1 MIARDV
7 MTREVVTINP
17 AATIRELS
25 KVLVRNRISGVPV
38 VDGKGKILGVVSE
51 ADVVEK
57 KGKRVS
63 SILSAPPITVTE
75 ETPVE
80 EIAKLM
86 TFRKVKRLP
95 LVRGAKLMG
104 IVSPADIVSAIAIGQ
119 QVSLHTPV
127 YDL

>member
-7 MTREVVTINP
+7 MTREVVTISP
-17 AATIRELS
+17 AATIKELS

-38 VDGKGKILGVVSE
+38 VDGRGKILGVVSE

-57 KGKRVS
+57 RGKRVG
-63 SILSAPPITVTE
+63 SIFSAPPITVTE

-86 TFRKVKRLP
+86 TFRRVKRL
-95 LVRGAKLMG
+95 LVVRGAKLMG
-104 IVSPADIVSAIAIGQ
+104 IVSRADIVRAIALGER
-119 QVSLHTPV
+119 VSLHTPV

>member
-1 MIARDV
+1 MVARDV
-7 MTREVVTINP
+7 MTREVITINP

-25 KVLVRNRISGVPV
+25 EILVRNRISGVPV
-38 VDGKGKILGVVSE
+38 MDGKGKILGVVSE

-57 KGKRVS
+57 KGKRVG
-63 SILSAPPITVTE
+63 SILSAPAITVTE

-95 LVRGAKLMG
+95 VARGAKLMG
-104 IVSPADIVSAIAIGQ
+104 IVNRADIVRAIALGE